1 MTIEDTLSS
10 IDTSLKT
17 IVTILQSAG
26 AMVTAEFAPSDIA
39 AAATPG
45 DAGTTTRKR
54 RTKAEIAADEAAAA
68 AGKTSPALGL
78 VDGDPEGTRY
88 WVSDELQ
95 TAYAQKPGDPDPQP
109 QSFKLTSAAD
119 YLEKKATF
127 AAKKDQTVA
136 QPVTTSAAPAA
147 TEPSA
152 TAPAAT
158 ASAATSAAE
167 PTWKEVLASLQDVNK
182 STKAGHGR
190 DGILALLKQF
200 GCEGKTVPALEP
212 LGKHSAILAAARAL
226 LDGEAAVIDDLGL
239 GL

>member
-26 AMVTAEFAPSDIA
+26 AISASSEPA
-39 AAATPG
+39 ASAS
-45 DAGTTTRKR
+45 DAGEATTPRKR
-54 RTKAEIAADEAAAA
+54 RTKAEIAADEAAAAAA

-136 QPVTTSAAPAA
+136 QSVTTSAAPAA

-158 ASAATSAAE
+158 ASAATSAAAE

-226 LDGEAAVIDDLGL
+226 LDGEAAVTDDLGL

>member
-10 IDTSLKT
+10 IDASLKT

-26 AMVTAEFAPSDIA
+26 AISASSEPA
-39 AAATPG
+39 ASGP
-45 DAGTTTRKR
+45 DAGEATTPRKR
-54 RTKAEIAADEAAAA
+54 RTKAEIAADEAAAAAAA

-88 WVSDELQ
+88 WVSDESQ

-127 AAKKDQTVA
+127 AAKKDQVVA
-136 QPVTTSAAPAA
+136 QPATTTHVTAAP
-147 TEPSA
+147 EPSA

-167 PTWKEVLASLQDVNK
+167 PTWKEVLAALQDVNK

-190 DGILALLKQF
+190 EGILALLKQF

-212 LGKHSAILAAARAL
+212 LGKHAAILAAARAM
-226 LDGEAAVIDDLGL
+226 LDGEAAVTDDLGL

>member
-10 IDTSLKT
+10 IDASLKT

-26 AMVTAEFAPSDIA
+26 AIGASSAPA
-39 AAATPG
+39 ASAP
-45 DAGTTTRKR
+45 DAGEATTTRKR

-68 AGKTSPALGL
+68 AAGKTAPTLGL

-109 QSFKLTSAAD
+109 QSFKLTSATD
-119 YLEKKATF
+119 YLEKKAAF
-127 AAKKDQTVA
+127 AAKKDQAVA
-136 QPVTTSAAPAA
+136 QPATTTHVTAAP
-147 TEPSA
+147 EPSA

-158 ASAATSAAE
+158 ASEATSAG
-167 PTWKEVLASLQDVNK
+167 PTWKEVLAALQDVNK

-212 LGKHSAILAAARAL
+212 LGKHAAILAAARAM
-226 LDGEAAVIDDLGL
+226 LDGEAAVTDDLGL

>member
-10 IDTSLKT
+10 IDASLKT

-26 AMVTAEFAPSDIA
+26 AIGASSAPA
-39 AAATPG
+39 ASAP
-45 DAGTTTRKR
+45 DAGEATTTRKR

-68 AGKTSPALGL
+68 AGKTAPTLGL

-109 QSFKLTSAAD
+109 QSFKLTSATD
-119 YLEKKATF
+119 YLEKKAAF
-127 AAKKDQTVA
+127 AAKKDQAVA
-136 QPVTTSAAPAA
+136 QSVTTTHVTAAP
-147 TEPSA
+147 EPSA

-167 PTWKEVLASLQDVNK
+167 PTWKEVLAALQDVNK

-212 LGKHSAILAAARAL
+212 LGKHSAILAAARAM
-226 LDGEAAVIDDLGL
+226 LDGEAAVTDDLGL

>member
-26 AMVTAEFAPSDIA
+26 AISASSEPA
-39 AAATPG
+39 ASAS
-45 DAGTTTRKR
+45 DAGEATTPRKR
-54 RTKAEIAADEAAAA
+54 RTKAEIAADEAAAAAA

-136 QPVTTSAAPAA
+136 QSVTTSAATAA

-158 ASAATSAAE
+158 ASAATSAAAE
-167 PTWKEVLASLQDVNK
+167 PTWKEVLAALQDVNK

-200 GCEGKTVPALEP
+200 SCEGKTVPALEP

-226 LDGEAAVIDDLGL
+226 LDGEAAVTDDLGL

>member
-26 AMVTAEFAPSDIA
+26 AISASSEPA
-39 AAATPG
+39 ASAS
-45 DAGTTTRKR
+45 DAGEATTPRKR
-54 RTKAEIAADEAAAA
+54 RTKAEIAADEAAAAAA

-95 TAYAQKPGDPDPQP
+95 FAYAQKPGDPDPQP

-136 QPVTTSAAPAA
+136 QSVTTSAAPAA

-167 PTWKEVLASLQDVNK
+167 PTWKEVLAALQDVNK

-226 LDGEAAVIDDLGL
+226 LDGEAAVTDDLGL

>member
-26 AMVTAEFAPSDIA
+26 AISASSEPA
-39 AAATPG
+39 ASAS
-45 DAGTTTRKR
+45 DAGEATTPRKR
-54 RTKAEIAADEAAAA
+54 RTKAEIAADEAAAAAA

-136 QPVTTSAAPAA
+136 QTAATGAAPAA

-158 ASAATSAAE
+158 ASAATSAAAE

-212 LGKHSAILAAARAL
+212 LGKHSAILAAARAM
-226 LDGEAAVIDDLGL
+226 LDGEAAVTDDLGL